1 MRIVLQPAFILHH
14 RPYRETSVIID
25 FLTEN
30 HGRITAV
37 ARGTKGRFRGIL
49 QPFIPL
55 LISWSGQSEMVTL
68 TAAEPQ
74 GAPIM
79 LQGSCLFSA
88 FYLNELLVRLLH
100 KHDPCSPIYALYHN
114 TLLALQS
121 DAVQQ
126 KNLRIFEKKLLEQL
140 GYAFHLNEEIKAD
153 KYYRYIPEQG
163 FKVFETQEHLHSN
176 WIFLGKHLLDFNA
189 EILEDLEALRD
200 AKRLMR
206 LALMPLLGPK
216 PLHSRKLFQEV
227 EK

>member
-1 MRIVLQPAFILHH
+1 MRITLEPAFILHH

-25 FLTEN
+25 FLTQH

-55 LISWSGQSEMVTL
+55 LISWSGKSEMVTL
-68 TAAEPQ
+68 TEAESH

-79 LQGSCLFSA
+79 LQGNCLFSA

-100 KHDPCSPIYALYHN
+100 KHDPCTLIFDLYHE
-114 TLLALQS
+114 TLLALQG
-121 DAVQQ
+121 DTLQQ
-126 KNLRIFEKKLLEQL
+126 KILRIFEKKLLEQL
-140 GYAFHLNEEIKAD
+140 GYALHLNDKIQTE
-153 KYYRYIPEQG
+153 KYYRYIPELG
-163 FKVFETQEHLHSN
+163 FKLYDDYENAPSN
-176 WIFLGKHLLDFNA
+176 WVFLGKHLLAFSADN
-189 EILEDLEALRD
+189 LEDADVLRD

-206 LALMPLLGPK
+206 LALTPLLGPK